1 MTVRNEHSYTSTE
14 LRKAAQMA
22 LTDMLNDDDFNE
34 FVEEYKKAH
43 GGKRPFIKIAPVK
56 NNTDDPDLATGVA
69 ELNSFIENQLR
80 LSKKVRI
87 SRYEGVER
95 IGAIGASRANEDDD
109 NFRQETVAKR
119 GTIEAAV
126 LVMRPH
132 LTSNNAPERS
142 GAVPAGALVKLC
154 FSGKYDE
161 KTIYKMLVGNGGF
174 NAYLG
179 TNDARD
185 VEKMIEQGDAKAK
198 EVYDAFI
205 YQICKN
211 IGSQAAVLEGKVDQI
226 IFTGGIAYSKYVID
240 AFKEKVAWIAPITV
254 YPGEDELLALAQGGL
269 RVLNG
274 EEMAMEY

>member
-1 MTVRNEHSYTSTE
+1 MMKSSFALFVAALTGVIVSGCASTEIYDDPENQKDDVRNEHSYTSTE

-34 FVEEYKKAH
+34 FIEEYKKAH

-132 LTSNNAPERS
+132 LTSNNVSNGRKKRITRTFMIDVARIDTGEAIFTCTKQLGFSKTR
-142 GAVPAGALVKLC
+142 GAVG
-154 FSGKYDE
+154 
-161 KTIYKMLVGNGGF
+161 
-174 NAYLG
+174 
-179 TNDARD
+179 
-185 VEKMIEQGDAKAK
+185 
-198 EVYDAFI
+198 
-205 YQICKN
+205 
-211 IGSQAAVLEGKVDQI
+211 
-226 IFTGGIAYSKYVID
+226 
-240 AFKEKVAWIAPITV
+240 W
-254 YPGEDELLALAQGGL
+254 
-269 RVLNG
+269 
-274 EEMAMEY
+274 